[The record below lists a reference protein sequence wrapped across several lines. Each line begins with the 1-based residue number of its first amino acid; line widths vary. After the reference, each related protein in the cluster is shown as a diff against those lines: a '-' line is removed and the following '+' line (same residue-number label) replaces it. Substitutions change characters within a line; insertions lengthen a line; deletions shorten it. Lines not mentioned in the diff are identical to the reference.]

1 MGQKLNPYVWFAV
14 TVLVD
19 TIFENNYF
27 SR

>member
-1 MGQKLNPYVWFAV
+1 MHTSGLMLVMILCF
-14 TVLVD
+14 VD